1 MAEFLSS
8 QAPILMLVSLGIGVV
23 IGLTGMGG
31 GALMTP
37 ALVVLGIPP
46 TVAVANDL
54 VVNAANK
61 IVGGAVHF
69 KRGKPNLKIAMWLVI
84 GSVPSAYF
92 GAWLVHAIGADDIQG
107 LLKRAIGVTLLV
119 ASSAYVLRA
128 YLGLIG
134 KISSGTD
141 ENPPVRI
148 MPTLLIG
155 VVGGLMVGVTS
166 VGSGTLI
173 MMCIMLLYPTLA
185 PLRLVGTDLVQA
197 VPLVIAAA
205 IGHLMVTGVDWSLV
219 WPLLIGGTVGTFI
232 GSRLAP
238 WMPSGIIRRSIAI
251 VLALTGIAMLG
262 APPVLLAFLAGAALL
277 FGPLVWAWV
286 RHATGH
292 DAFHGGH
299 HLPAGA
305 NTKNKNTATT
315 RNENADGPEPDFVI

>member
-1 MAEFLSS
+1 MTEFLAS

-31 GALMTP
+31 GTLMTP
-37 ALVVLGIPP
+37 ALVLLGIPP

-61 IVGGAVHF
+61 IVGGAVHL
-69 KRGKPNLKIAMWLVI
+69 KRGKPNLKIAMWLII
-84 GSVPSAYF
+84 GSVPTAYL

-107 LLKRAIGVTLLV
+107 LLKKAIGVTLII
-119 ASSAYVLRA
+119 AASAYVLRA
-128 YLGLIG
+128 YLELIG

-141 ENPPVRI
+141 EDPPVRVI
-148 MPTLLIG
+148 PTLLVG
-155 VVGGLMVGVTS
+155 LVGGLMVGVTS

-205 IGHLMVTGVDWSLV
+205 VGHLMVTGIDWSLV
-219 WPLLIGGTVGTFI
+219 WPLLIGGTIGTFI

-238 WMPSGIIRRSIAI
+238 WMPSGIIRRSISI
-251 VLALTGIAMLG
+251 VLTLTGIAMLG
-262 APPVLLAFLAGAALL
+262 APPVLLAFLAGFALL
-277 FGPLVWAWV
+277 LGPAVWGWI

-292 DAFHGGH
+292 EAFPGIH
-299 HLPAGA
+299 HRQD
-305 NTKNKNTATT
+305 KKVDKDRTAATS
-315 RNENADGPEPDFVI
+315 DGPDPDFVI

>member
-1 MAEFLSS
+1 MAEFLAS

-37 ALVVLGIPP
+37 ALVLLGIPP

-69 KRGKPNLKIAMWLVI
+69 KRGKPNLTIAMWLVI
-84 GSVPSAYF
+84 GSVPTAYF

-107 LLKRAIGVTLLV
+107 LLKHAIGVTLLV

-128 YLGLIG
+128 FLGLIG

-148 MPTLLIG
+148 VPTLLVG
-155 VVGGLMVGVTS
+155 LVGGLMVGVTS

-205 IGHLMVTGVDWSLV
+205 VGHLMVTGVDWSLV
-219 WPLLIGGTVGTFI
+219 WPLLIGGTIGTFI

-262 APPVLLAFLAGAALL
+262 APPVLLAFLAAGAVLL
-277 FGPLVWAWV
+277 GPAAWGWV

-292 DAFHGGH
+292 EAFPIAH
-299 HLPAGA
+299 HRHDKKAADVRPVE
-305 NTKNKNTATT
+305 
-315 RNENADGPEPDFVI
+315 RADGPDPDFVI